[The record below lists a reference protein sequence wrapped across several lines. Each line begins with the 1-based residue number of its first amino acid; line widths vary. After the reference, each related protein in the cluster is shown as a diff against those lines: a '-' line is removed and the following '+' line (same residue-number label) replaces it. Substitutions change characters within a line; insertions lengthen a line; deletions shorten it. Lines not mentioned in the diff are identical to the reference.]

1 MDGILQF
8 LLIVGIIVIGVVK
21 QFKKEAKKNAENRPA
36 MPVPEMILTKAHY
49 PFLKPGETHMA
60 DLFPKVPPPKYPPF
74 RQKKKNINSLLQN
87 IFLEEILQ
95 IHLPSIPQL
104 IRNRRFLLLCPLRKN
119 LKPIPNTPFIRQKK
133 RGKPSSGRK
142 YYNGSIE

>member
-8 LLIVGIIVIGVVK
+8 LLIAGIIVIGVVK

-36 MPVPEMILTKAHY
+36 MPVPENEIDEGALPIPEAWGNTYGGFIPEGPA
-49 PFLKPGETHMA
+49 PQ
-60 DLFPKVPPPKYPPF
+60 YPPF
-74 RQKKKNINSLLQN
+74 RQQKKNINSLLQN

>member
-21 QFKKEAKKNAENRPA
+21 KQRRTLRTGLLCLCRK
-36 MPVPEMILTKAHY
+36 MILTKAHY
-49 PFLKPGETHMA
+49 PFLKPGETHMV
-60 DLFPKVPPPKYPPF
+60 DLFPKVPTPKYPPF
-74 RQKKKNINSLLQN
+74 RQQKKNINSLLQN

-119 LKPIPNTPFIRQKK
+119 LKPIPNIPFIRQKK

>member
-8 LLIVGIIVIGVVK
+8 LLIAGIIVIELLSSSRKK
-21 QFKKEAKKNAENRPA
+21 QRRTLRTGLLCLCRK
-36 MPVPEMILTKAHY
+36 MILTKAHY

-74 RQKKKNINSLLQN
+74 RQKKKNINFLLQN

-133 RGKPSSGRK
+133 HGKPSFGRK

>member
-36 MPVPEMILTKAHY
+36 MPVPENDIDEGALPIPEAWGNTYGGFIPEGPAPQIPSVSTTKEEYQFSASKH
-49 PFLKPGETHMA
+49 
-60 DLFPKVPPPKYPPF
+60 
-74 RQKKKNINSLLQN
+74 I
-87 IFLEEILQ
+87 LEEILQ